1 MTDSHVLSKGKFN
14 QGAHMQHGGSGGI
27 FELVLYWGV
36 PDRISTTILG
46 FVLIFQVEGEGWGVI
61 LVGYQN
67 SSRDHDE
74 YDKKQRKNEQKDS
87 EETFTLPIFKFVMFN
102 QGF

>member
-1 MTDSHVLSKGKFN
+1 MVAERCG
-14 QGAHMQHGGSGGI
+14 M
-27 FELVLYWGV
+27 FELVPWWGV

-102 QGF
+102 QGFYRMWS

>member
-1 MTDSHVLSKGKFN
+1 MGCLNWCPVE
-14 QGAHMQHGGSGGI
+14 GSQI
-27 FELVLYWGV
+27 KYPQPF
-36 PDRISTTILG
+36 LG
-46 FVLIFQVEGEGWGVI
+46 FVLIFQVKGEGWGVI

-102 QGF
+102 QGFYRM